1 MNYSEMAEGKPSY
14 ELEDH
19 SWFPDSLRAY
29 QTDFLGG
36 IAKLIG
42 LYSPAKV
49 FLSGKVKS
57 GDHLVDLASGSGIPA
72 ILATRDLGV
81 SLTLTDKFP
90 NAKNA
95 KFIAESFSAEYLFE
109 SIDII
114 ESAIPP
120 GDVYTMFNSLHHFSK
135 ENLIILLKKI
145 EANNADAYFF
155 EPIIPTFLTFLK
167 VGLSTLILPF
177 FMTPFIK
184 PFRWDRLVFT
194 YLFPIG
200 ILATFWD
207 GMISVRKSYS
217 LKELEN
223 MKTEFQNI
231 GIKISVG
238 QLDGSFANLTYLRLS
253 K

>member
-1 MNYSEMAEGKPSY
+1 MSESNPSY

-42 LYSPAKV
+42 LYKPAAI
-49 FLSGKVKS
+49 FLSGKVKAA
-57 GDHLVDLASGSGIPA
+57 DRIVDLASGSGIPA
-72 ILATRDLGV
+72 ILATRNMDVDLI
-81 SLTLTDKFP
+81 LTDKFP

-95 KFIAESFSAEYLFE
+95 DFINKSFNADYMTD
-109 SIDII
+109 SIDVI
-114 ESAIPP
+114 ENEIPR
-120 GDVYTMFNSLHHFSK
+120 GAVYIMFNSLHHFSK
-135 ENLIILLKKI
+135 ENLIIILKKI
-145 EANNADAYFF
+145 QTHNADAYFF
-155 EPIIPTFLTFLK
+155 EPIMPTLSTFLK
-167 VGLSTLILPF
+167 VAFSTLLLPF
-177 FMTPFIK
+177 FIVPFIK

-217 LKELEN
+217 IQELEE
-223 MKTEFQNI
+223 MKTAFQNL
-231 GIKISVG
+231 GINISVG
-238 QLDGSFANLTYLRLS
+238 KLTGSFANLTYLRLS

>member
-1 MNYSEMAEGKPSY
+1 MVKSNPSY

-19 SWFPDSLRAY
+19 SWFPDSLRTY

-42 LYSPAKV
+42 LYKPAAV
-49 FLSGKVKS
+49 FLSGKVKA
-57 GDHLVDLASGSGIPA
+57 GDRIVDLASGSGIPA
-72 ILATRDLGV
+72 ILSTKNLDV
-81 SLTLTDKFP
+81 SLILTDKFP

-95 KFIAESFSAEYLFE
+95 NFINKSFNADYITD
-109 SIDII
+109 SIDVI
-114 ESAIPP
+114 ENEIPR
-120 GDVYTMFNSLHHFSK
+120 GEIYTIFNSLHHFSK

-145 EANNADAYFF
+145 KANNAKAYFF
-155 EPIIPTFLTFLK
+155 EPIMPTPLTFIK
-167 VGLSTLILPF
+167 VALSTLILPF
-177 FMTPFIK
+177 FIIPFIK

-200 ILATFWD
+200 VLATFWD

-217 LKELEN
+217 IRELEK
-223 MKTEFQNI
+223 MKTDFQNL
-231 GIKISVG
+231 GINISVG
-238 QLDGSFANLTYLRLS
+238 KLSGSFANLTYLRLS

>member
-1 MNYSEMAEGKPSY
+1 MSKSKPSY

-42 LYSPAKV
+42 LYKPATA
-49 FLSGKVKS
+49 FLSGKVTAADS
-57 GDHLVDLASGSGIPA
+57 IVDLASGSGIPA
-72 ILATRDLGV
+72 ILATQNLGI

-95 KFIAESFSAEYLFE
+95 DFINKSFNADYLTESLDVIENE
-109 SIDII
+109 IPVGDIC
-114 ESAIPP
+114 
-120 GDVYTMFNSLHHFSK
+120 TMFNSLHHFSK
-135 ENLIILLKKI
+135 ESLIILLKKI
-145 EANNADAYFF
+145 KANNAEAYFF
-155 EPIIPTFLTFLK
+155 EPIMPTPITFLK
-167 VGLSTLILPF
+167 VAFSTLILPF
-177 FMTPFIK
+177 FIVPFIK

-207 GMISVRKSYS
+207 GMISVHKSYS
-217 LKELEN
+217 TEELEK
-223 MKTEFQNI
+223 MKTEFQNF
-231 GIKISVG
+231 GLNISVG
-238 QLDGSFANLTYLRLS
+238 TLNGSFANLTYLCLS